1 MRYKKIVLSIIASV
15 LCLGLLSGCG
25 GYSHDFNSS
34 EEAQK
39 YVLAKLKDKYNEEFT
54 IKEVKKFLVKKILL
68 KLLLYMHEI
77 LVFLRMVIMF
87 ITILMK

>member
-39 YVLAKLKDKYNEEFT
+39 YVLAKLKDKYNEEYLPT
-54 IKEVKKFLVKKILL
+54 GGSASSEARRLRPSGNNCILS
-68 KLLLYMHEI
+68 
-77 LVFLRMVIMF
+77 VSSASSGVRR
-87 ITILMK
+87 T